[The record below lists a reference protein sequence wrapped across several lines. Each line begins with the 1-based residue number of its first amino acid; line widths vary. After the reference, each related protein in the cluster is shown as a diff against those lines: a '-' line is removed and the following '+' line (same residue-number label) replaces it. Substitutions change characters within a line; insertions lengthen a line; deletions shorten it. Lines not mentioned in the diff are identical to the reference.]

1 MEKKENNLPVTVLS
15 GFLGAGK
22 TTLLNHVLH
31 NREGRKVAVI
41 VNDMSEVNIDAALV
55 KGGGAALNRSEEK
68 LIEMSNGCI
77 CCTLR
82 EDLLLEVAGLAQ
94 EGRFDQLVIESTGIS
109 EPLPVAETF
118 TFADEQGRSLND
130 LARLDTMITVVD
142 AFNFIRDFGSADSL
156 IDRQQSR
163 DDEDDRCVVDLLVD
177 QIEFADVIILNKT
190 DLVTREQLDLVTGII
205 KGLNPQAKLLE
216 GQFGKVPLTEVLN
229 TKRFSMEQAQ
239 EAPGWLKELRG
250 EHTPET
256 EEYGISSFVYR
267 ARRPFHPERF
277 MAALCTEWPGVL
289 RSKGFFWLATRMEWA
304 GNYSQA
310 GAACRTEAAGFW
322 WTAMDHRDWP
332 DDKEECDE
340 IMKLWKKPYG
350 DRRQEIVIIGKDMD
364 REKVTSKFD
373 ACLLTDEEMALE
385 PEMWRAKFYDPFPVW
400 REATDEEQPI
410 EMEKTIIRD

>member
-1 MEKKENNLPVTVLS
+1 MGKKEKNLPVTVLS

-82 EDLLLEVAGLAQ
+82 EDLLLEVAGLAR

-118 TFADEQGRSLND
+118 TFTDEQGRSLND
-130 LARLDTMITVVD
+130 LARLDTMVTVVD
-142 AFNFIRDFGSADSL
+142 SFNFVRDFGSADSL

-310 GAACRTEAAGFW
+310 GAACRTEAAGCW
-322 WTAMDHRDWP
+322 WAAMDHRDWP

-340 IMKLWKKPYG
+340 IMKLWKKPWG

-364 REKVTSKFD
+364 RDKVTSKFD

-385 PEMWRAKFYDPFPVW
+385 PKMWRAKFTDPFPVW
-400 REATDEEQPI
+400 REATDEEHLI
-410 EMEKTIIRD
+410 GMEKTMIRD

>member
-1 MEKKENNLPVTVLS
+1 MV
-15 GFLGAGK
+15 
-22 TTLLNHVLH
+22 
-31 NREGRKVAVI
+31 
-41 VNDMSEVNIDAALV
+41 
-55 KGGGAALNRSEEK
+55 
-68 LIEMSNGCI
+68 
-77 CCTLR
+77 
-82 EDLLLEVAGLAQ
+82 
-94 EGRFDQLVIESTGIS
+94 
-109 EPLPVAETF
+109 
-118 TFADEQGRSLND
+118 
-130 LARLDTMITVVD
+130 TVVD
-142 AFNFIRDFGSADSL
+142 SFNFVRDFGSADSL

-277 MAALCTEWPGVL
+277 MSALCTEWPGVL

-322 WTAMDHRDWP
+322 WAAMDHRDWP

-340 IMKLWKKPYG
+340 IMKLWKKPWG

-364 REKVTSKFD
+364 RDKVTSKFD
-373 ACLLTDEEMALE
+373 ACLLTDEEMALD
-385 PEMWRAKFYDPFPVW
+385 PKMWRAKFTDPFPVW
-400 REATDEEQPI
+400 REATDEQHLI
-410 EMEKTIIRD
+410 GMEKQ